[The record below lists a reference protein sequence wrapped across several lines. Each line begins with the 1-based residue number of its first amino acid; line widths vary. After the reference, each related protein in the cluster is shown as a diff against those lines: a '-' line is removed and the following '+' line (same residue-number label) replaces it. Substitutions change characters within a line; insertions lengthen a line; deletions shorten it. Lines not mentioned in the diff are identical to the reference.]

1 MARDLQAKCRKCR
14 RANEKLFLKGERCL
28 SPKCGMVKK
37 AYAPGMHGKKMTRG
51 LSEYGRQLAM
61 KQKVRRIYGIL
72 EKQFRKHFDDAKH
85 RQGVVGDLMMARLEM
100 RLDNVVYRAGFA
112 NSRNEARQL
121 VGHGMFFVDG
131 KRMNIPSFETK
142 SGMTITVKDNKKE
155 SKFFKQQA
163 KALKEKKDT
172 PSWISVNA
180 SKLEA
185 KVSTLPVK
193 GDWESSIDPQLIV
206 EYYSR

>member
-61 KQKVRRIYGIL
+61 KQKVKRIYGVL

-85 RQGVVGDLMMARLEM
+85 RQGVAGDLMMARLEM

-121 VGHGMFFVDG
+121 VSHGMFFVDG
-131 KRMNIPSFETK
+131 KRMNIPSFEAK
-142 SGMTITVKDNKKE
+142 PGMTITVKDNKKE
-155 SKFFKQQA
+155 NGFFKRQA
-163 KALKEKKDT
+163 KFLKEKKDT

-185 KVSTLPVK
+185 KVLSLPVK
-193 GDWESSIDPQLIV
+193 GDWESSVDPQLIV